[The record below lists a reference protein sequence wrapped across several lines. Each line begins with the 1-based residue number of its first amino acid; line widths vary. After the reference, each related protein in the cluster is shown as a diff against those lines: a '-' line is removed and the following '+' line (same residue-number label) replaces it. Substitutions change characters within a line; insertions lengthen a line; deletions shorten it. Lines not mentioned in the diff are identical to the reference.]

1 MVFKIQL
8 FTQKRCDVKIRNV
21 QKTKVPS
28 SSIIFKKKG
37 DVSIDDISKAL
48 RCITSTA
55 GKRELSL
62 QILFRTGVAAHIE
75 FTSPLVLDRAFNKY
89 FCVSPL
95 KMSQNYR
102 RTSSLRISFTGMNIN
117 ENIQGQNQKAFLSM
131 STLKWHNLPGRL
143 LEEGRF
149 CQAVNETWQR
159 PDHMRCSTKWNAQN
173 QLRFHNGEYAY

>member
-37 DVSIDDISKAL
+37 DVSINDISKAL

-62 QILFRTGVAAHIE
+62 QILCQKKKN
-75 FTSPLVLDRAFNKY
+75 PL
-89 FCVSPL
+89 
-95 KMSQNYR
+95 
-102 RTSSLRISFTGMNIN
+102 
-117 ENIQGQNQKAFLSM
+117 E
-131 STLKWHNLPGRL
+131 
-143 LEEGRF
+143 LE
-149 CQAVNETWQR
+149 WQR
-159 PDHMRCSTKWNAQN
+159 TLNSLLHLS
-173 QLRFHNGEYAY
+173 